1 MGQNIHAGGAGQTLG
16 LAHHIVCINNGHVG
30 QKLIVSQRIL
40 DAALLIGDN
49 RKGRHLGARTGG
61 GGHCHKVSLLSHL
74 GEGVDSLADVDEPHS
89 HIHEICFRMLV
100 EHPHNLARVH
110 GGAAA
115 HGDNHIG
122 LKLPHKLSAGLRIG
136 QGGIGLHIG
145 EYSVGDAHLVQTV
158 GNHMGI
164 SVLVQEG
171 IGNDK
176 GSLLA
181 HHVLQLF

>member
-1 MGQNIHAGGAGQTLG
+1 MGQNIHAGCAGQTLG
-16 LAHHIVCINNGHVG
+16 LAHHVVRIHNCHVG
-30 QKLIVSQRIL
+30 QEFIISQRIL
-40 DAALLIGDN
+40 DAALLICDN
-49 RKGRHLGARTGG
+49 RERRYLGARSGG
-61 GGHCHKVSLLSHL
+61 CGHSHKVCLFTHL
-74 GEGVDSLADVDEPHS
+74 GEGVDTLADVDEPHG

-122 LKLPHKLSAGLRIG
+122 LKFPHKLGAGLGIG
-136 QGGIGLHIG
+136 QGGIGLHVG
-145 EYSVGDAHLVQTV
+145 EYGVGDAHLVQTV
-158 GNHMGI
+158 GDHPGI

-171 IGNDK
+171 VGNDK